1 MTGPVINPPVF
12 RQMIFQKPLRNR
24 SVKLPLYGMI
34 WGWKF
39 QSANWKKKKSEIT
52 ALHREVKISPYRR
65 RK

>member
-24 SVKLPLYGMI
+24 SVKLPLYGTI

-39 QSANWKKKKSEIT
+39 QSANWEKKKKVKL
-52 ALHREVKISPYRR
+52 LHCTGR
-65 RK
+65 